1 MCSFII
7 DVAIVFLVN
16 ATSEV
21 APEAFGVMKDSM
33 KYIIE
38 KYGNDR
44 AKYHIIVRHPDDNS
58 FQSHDICFN
67 TNHVNVTA
75 LKKAVEDLQRR
86 NVVVPE
92 LHKDLQK
99 AREAFESNTLK
110 KNAEKVRLLSSSS
123 SASSSLS
130 SSSSSSPSSFR
141 DDGYTQ
147 RPVPSKKW
155 IDILLSNVADDKI

>member
-1 MCSFII
+1 MLCSFII

-21 APEAFGVMKDSM
+21 AQEAFRVMKGSM

-44 AKYHIIVRHPDDNS
+44 AKYHIIIRHSSDNS
-58 FQSHDICFN
+58 FQSHKICFN

-75 LKKAVEDLQRR
+75 LKDAIDDLERG
-86 NVVVPE
+86 NVIVPA

-110 KNAEKVRLLSSSS
+110 KDAEKVRSSTSPSSPSSSYS
-123 SASSSLS
+123 PSLS
-130 SSSSSSPSSFR
+130 SSSSSS
-141 DDGYTQ
+141 
-147 RPVPSKKW
+147 
-155 IDILLSNVADDKI
+155 LLSSSSSSLSSSSV